1 MRLIRKDFATLV
13 VKPYNKYRNKRI
25 IGGYASAK
33 EARRAQALKLLER
46 AGKIRHLREQVPF
59 TLIPSQRKPDGKAE
73 RPVVYF
79 ADFVYEEEPNGF
91 HAPWPLVVEDV
102 KGFRTPDYVIKR
114 KLMLRVHGIAI
125 RET

>member
-1 MRLIRKDFATLV
+1 MS
-13 VKPYNKYRNKRI
+13 KYRNRA

-33 EARRAQALKLLER
+33 EARRAQALKLLEK
-46 AGKIRHLREQVPF
+46 AGQIRNLREQVRF
-59 TLIPSQRKPDGKAE
+59 TLIPSQRRPDGTAE

-79 ADFVYEEEPNGF
+79 ADFAYEESGEGF
-91 HAPWPLVVEDV
+91 HAPWQLVVEDV